1 MNVRYQSKVD
11 GFKSRIPHWIC
22 LSCEVVFTHT
32 KPYCCTAC
40 HDKDNKFRYFPSK
53 REYHRYAE
61 LILLERSGH
70 IDEGSLEC
78 QPASK
83 LSDNGN
89 PRTTRFDFKYQI
101 HGRTVI
107 EDVKT
112 KATDTVESRR
122 IRALAEAQ
130 HDIKVVL
137 I

>member
-1 MNVRYQSKVD
+1 MAKFTSKVQ
-11 GFKSRIPHWIC
+11 GFRSRIPHWLC
-22 LSCEVVFTHT
+22 LSCGVVHTIT
-32 KPYCCTAC
+32 KPNVCTAC
-40 HDKDNKFRYFPSK
+40 NDKKNEFRYFPSK

-61 LILLERSGH
+61 LVLLERSGH

-78 QPASK
+78 QPK
-83 LSDNGN
+83 YELSDNGN
-89 PRTTRFDFKYQI
+89 KRITRFDFRYTV

-112 KATDTVESRR
+112 KGTDTVESRR
-122 IRALAEAQ
+122 IRALAEDQ